1 MLDLSLAQYG
11 GTKRKKGAPKRQ
23 EPGQFPK
30 SHAGRRA
37 GAGSTGATAMQN
49 LSFCRGGPKSES
61 PKMIRFEKD
70 TKAGYRLTRHPRNRQ
85 RQPRSPPDS
94 LRSTEAP
101 HASNSE
107 KDGISH
113 KIHKNPKILSG
124 GIFQIFLKIR
134 QKSILKKWRVFSKRS
149 PLAFRGCP
157 AASPLWAAR
166 PDGIWQFFIFCRNSE
181 IFKLF
186 LKFSKKPSR
195 PAKSPTAPSLRN

>member
-107 KDGISH
+107 KAGISH
-113 KIHKNPKILSG
+113 KIHKNPKIPLRRDFSDFSQNPPKVDFEKMARFFKTVSPRLPWVPSG
-124 GIFQIFLKIR
+124 QPPLGRPPRWNLAIFHFR
-134 QKSILKKWRVFSKRS
+134 QKF
-149 PLAFRGCP
+149 
-157 AASPLWAAR
+157 
-166 PDGIWQFFIFCRNSE
+166 
-181 IFKLF
+181 
-186 LKFSKKPSR
+186 
-195 PAKSPTAPSLRN
+195 